1 MNFADRTVLVTGAAK
16 GIGAAV
22 AAHLANAGAN
32 LVLFDVDRAALEA
45 LQQQLGGRA
54 IAVAGSVGEFAD
66 CARAVE
72 AAGDRFGAL
81 HGVSHNA
88 GIQRYGTVAETSP
101 ELWNEVIAIN
111 LTGGFNIARAAL
123 PALRRARGAM
133 VMMSSV
139 QGFAAQAGA
148 AAYVVS
154 KHGLVGLVRS
164 LALDEAPYG
173 VRVNGVAPGSVDT
186 PMLRDAIALDPD
198 PQALSAAID
207 RMHPLGRR
215 GRPDEIAELV
225 AFLLS
230 DAASFITGDVVRA
243 DGGLLVA
250 IPGAPAAQG
259 GKT

>member
-1 MNFADRTVLVTGAAK
+1 MNFTDRTVLVTGAAK

-22 AAHLANAGAN
+22 ATHLAGAGAN

-45 LQQQLGGRA
+45 LQQQLGDRT
-54 IAVAGSVGEFAD
+54 IAVVGSVAQLAD
-66 CARAVE
+66 CARAAE

-101 ELWNEVIAIN
+101 ALWDEVIAIN

-123 PALRRARGAM
+123 PALRQARGAM

-164 LALDEAPYG
+164 LALDEAPHG

-198 PQALSAAID
+198 PVALSAAID

-230 DAASFITGDVVRA
+230 DAASFITGDVIRA

-259 GKT
+259 DKT